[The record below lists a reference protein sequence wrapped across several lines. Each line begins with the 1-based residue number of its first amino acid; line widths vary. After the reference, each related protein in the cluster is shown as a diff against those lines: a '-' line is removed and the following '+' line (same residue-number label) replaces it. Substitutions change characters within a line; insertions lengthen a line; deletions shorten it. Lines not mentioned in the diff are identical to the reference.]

1 MNSNQF
7 NPQSFEINNNYK
19 QRFIIN
25 EFEKNNTVSS
35 RENFDIPGIPSM
47 QDLFMMFV
55 YWVIKMCIFGLII
68 YLCYSLTGYKDDVS
82 ISYMFLFMFIGS
94 IVMFGV
100 TILYFMYKCYN
111 NDVSF
116 SDMDYKQYAISAVLG
131 PVVIIGYA
139 IFVFIAD
146 KIKATPLLGFV
157 LFALTNFSFL
167 VVLFTGFIYSISFE
181 TAYALLKCSKK

>member
-146 KIKATPLLGFV
+146 KIKAAPLLGFV